1 MGHGSAAYG
10 ASMTLEDSPT
20 AAAPAAAPVSL
31 AAPGKPA
38 AAGGGGG
45 SGSGGAVLR
54 ERVLGVHHWTGTLF
68 SFTCT
73 RDPAF
78 RFQAGQFA
86 MIGLMVEGKPLL
98 RAYSMVSAP
107 WEETLEFLSIKVPD
121 GPLTSR
127 LQHVRPG
134 DEVLVGRKAT
144 GTLVTGNL
152 LPGRTLW
159 LLGTG
164 TGLAPFMSLIRDPE
178 TYDLYERVVLT
189 HTVREVAELAYHDDL
204 TKELPQHE
212 FLGELVRGKLT
223 YYPSVTREAFQT
235 RGRITDLIRSGR
247 LFADLGLPPFSLERD
262 RVMLCGS
269 PGLLADART
278 LLEAQGFVEGSASR
292 PGHYVIERAFV
303 EK

>member
-1 MGHGSAAYG
+1 MS
-10 ASMTLEDSPT
+10 SRST
-20 AAAPAAAPVSL
+20 AAAGATATTVVPA
-31 AAPGKPA
+31 KPA
-38 AAGGGGG
+38 A
-45 SGSGGAVLR
+45 GAVSAALFR
-54 ERVLGVHHWTGTLF
+54 EHVLTVHHWTETLF

-86 MIGLMVEGKPLL
+86 MIGLLVEGKPLL

-107 WEETLEFLSIKVPD
+107 YEDSLEFLSIKVPD

-127 LQHVRPG
+127 LQHIRPG
-134 DEVLVGRKAT
+134 DEVLIARKAT
-144 GTLVTGNL
+144 GTLVPDNL
-152 LPGRTLW
+152 LPGKTLW
-159 LLGTG
+159 MLGTG
-164 TGLAPFMSLIRDPE
+164 TGLAPFMSLVREPE
-178 TYDLYERVVLT
+178 VYDRFERVVLT
-189 HTVREVAELAYHDDL
+189 HTVREVAELAYHDYL
-204 TKELPQHE
+204 TRELPEDE
-212 FLGELVRGKLT
+212 FLGELVQEKLR

-235 RGRITDLIRSGR
+235 QGRITDLIRSGK

-269 PGLLADART
+269 PALLADARG
-278 LLEAQGFVEGSASR
+278 LLEAQGFVEGSNNA